1 MKSEALSQLATILR
15 KSELKKRYLKPVQL
29 ITPLQSAWVR
39 CLLDVWGS
47 KYGGRVGPETAK
59 SSVIGRLMIR
69 NNWSDKDSERIF
81 KVVTDLHAQGYSGTE
96 LFIKAQQIV
105 LLNDKV
111 GSLLERANEQEDAD
125 LVEKVMCSL
134 FTADNPIRAV
144 AIKHYCER
152 KCSQH
157 IAADLVKMTGMDIEN
172 AKTRIRWCR
181 QLLEA
186 SVFHAIRQEIDVI
199 RHDIA
204 A

>member
-15 KSELKKRYLKPVQL
+15 KSELKKRYLKPMQL

-47 KYGGRVGPETAK
+47 KYGGRVGPDTAK

-69 NNWSDKDSERIF
+69 NNWSDKDSDRIF
-81 KVVTDLHAQGYSGTE
+81 KVVADLYAQGYSGTE

-125 LVEKVMCSL
+125 LVEKVMCRL

-157 IAADLVKMTGMDIEN
+157 IASDLAKMTGMDIEN
-172 AKTRIRWCR
+172 AKTRIRWCK

-186 SVFHAIRQEIDVI
+186 SVFHAIKQEIDAI

>member
-1 MKSEALSQLATILR
+1 MKSEALSQLALVMR
-15 KSELKKRYLKPVQL
+15 KSDLKKRYLKPVQL

-39 CLLDVWGS
+39 CLLDVWGG
-47 KYGGRVGPETAK
+47 KYGGSVGPDTAK
-59 SSVIGRLMIR
+59 SSVIGHLMIR
-69 NNWSDKDSERIF
+69 QNWSDKDSERIF
-81 KVVTDLHAQGYSGTE
+81 KVVMDLHKQGYSGNE
-96 LFIKAQQIV
+96 LFTKAQQII

-125 LVEKVMCSL
+125 LVEQVMCKL

-152 KCSQH
+152 KCAQH
-157 IAADLVKMTGMDIEN
+157 IAAELSKMTGMDIEN

-186 SVFHAIRQEIDVI
+186 SVFHAIRQEIDAI